1 MMWILLM
8 LVTFLSSVT
17 WAHAHNCETV
27 ISDCQENDSWTRCF
41 EDRIGSCRQRLRKLD
56 FFRTNVKS
64 SEVAEVGIIGHSVH
78 IPSSALQMSRGHA
91 SEEEVLLVV
100 TLVNSTYFKP
110 TRPRGRGRKIEPPP
124 PAQSGFILRET
135 VLVVRAGNIPV
146 KNLSQPVKLIFKHN
160 KLVPN
165 GVCVFWQES
174 EGVPSNWSTE
184 GCDTTIVGT
193 DYICSCNHLSF
204 FAVLVNPILT
214 VDTRSAEKISYINY
228 IGSALSVFFTAVTLI
243 IYIFLQRRRP
253 EKAIGVHIQLTLA
266 LFCLHLIYL
275 LSSLTV
281 TEDGRICKALGLV
294 LHWSLL
300 ATFTWTVLE
309 GFHLYLLLVRVFN
322 IYVRRYLLK
331 LSLVGW
337 GIPTLVVTVCGIL
350 GVYGRFT
357 VNLSDDNTPSQK
369 SSPDL
374 IGQICWVSSQFPQKL
389 LVIFITAVAFPCL
402 VILYNSCMLG
412 VVLFKMWGLRK
423 GDGAFGGDSSWKKID
438 KQRRSRL
445 WKDAT
450 TVLGLSCV
458 LGLPWGLAAT
468 TYFSSN
474 ILPGVYIFTVL
485 NSLQGV
491 FMFLWCLALSC
502 KSQSNNNSSV
512 RDPSSQRMMDTSF

>member
-1 MMWILLM
+1 
-8 LVTFLSSVT
+8 
-17 WAHAHNCETV
+17 
-27 ISDCQENDSWTRCF
+27 
-41 EDRIGSCRQRLRKLD
+41 
-56 FFRTNVKS
+56 
-64 SEVAEVGIIGHSVH
+64 
-78 IPSSALQMSRGHA
+78 
-91 SEEEVLLVV
+91 
-100 TLVNSTYFKP
+100 
-110 TRPRGRGRKIEPPP
+110 
-124 PAQSGFILRET
+124 T

-160 KLVPN
+160 KLN
-165 GVCVFWQES
+165 INWLFACV
-174 EGVPSNWSTE
+174 GNWSTE

-204 FAVLVNPILT
+204 FAVLVVRHDNIFN
-214 VDTRSAEKISYINY
+214 YINY

-374 IGQICWVSSQFPQKL
+374 IGQI
-389 LVIFITAVAFPCL
+389 
-402 VILYNSCMLG
+402 
-412 VVLFKMWGLRK
+412 K